1 MANRGDVISVD
12 KLWDIFD
19 REREKA
25 WDGVDAPIGS
35 PEWEA
40 AAGKID
46 TINNICKAVHGM
58 NTCSRADGEK
68 AKKPVW
74 KVKQSVVHTDYADG
88 SADTRTIKR
97 ASWCC
102 PVCDWFVGEQV
113 EVFGR
118 KHNQQKK
125 NYCDRCGQM
134 IDWEGVEHDAGRSD

>member
-12 KLWDIFD
+12 KLWNIFD
-19 REREKA
+19 LEREKA
-25 WDGVDAPIGS
+25 WEGVDAPVGA
-35 PEWEA
+35 PEWNV

-46 TINNICKAVHGM
+46 VINNICSAAHSVNAAPRSSADKAE
-58 NTCSRADGEK
+58 R
-68 AKKPVW
+68 PIW
-74 KVKQSVVHTDYADG
+74 KVKKSVVHTDYADG
-88 SADTRTIKR
+88 SAETKTIQR

-125 NYCDRCGQM
+125 NFCDRCGQM
-134 IDWEGVEHDAGRSD
+134 IDWESVEKEES